1 MKKIIS
7 ILMCILAV
15 AVIGIRICQESNTQ
29 ILTYGNLEKEYCE
42 TFMIPDEDEI
52 CNPEILFWTLT
63 ETAQMCSANIIKTR
77 LIDGENSGDYEL
89 VKYILVGSE
98 NSLYLQQFDLQ
109 DGRMLTS
116 ADTSDLDFDGFVST
130 KDYETESQI
139 GWIGSNMLNMDVT
152 VYPLARIFDYSKA
165 DGLYYVELAGKSTME
180 NFLQTLHDNIQK
192 YTGVDIDVSELY
204 GAQSTVGIPYADLT
218 QYYIVFGFIC
228 ILFALFVLYYLFRK
242 RRDAAIMRLM
252 GTKNSIICKELFFEP
267 LAVFPVFGL
276 LAALA
281 IWMFSGSFWY
291 SVKVTYCIWLLYDA
305 CIVFFVLAYRM
316 ANRNLAYSAAL
327 KGQQFTRGI
336 LAIHMIA
343 EALCLLFVLY
353 AGAGAYTNI
362 ISLGQDMKRYEN
374 WSIAEDYGVFY
385 PLYTGDDQTSDE
397 QDERDIAIG
406 GALYTELNERGALFV
421 DATEFEDEYQ
431 ELNAQYVTNTWEYSL
446 KVNPN
451 YLEAFQVLDEN
462 GQQIEVSEE
471 EESLVL
477 LVPENYKDEEEAILR
492 YYLADQTSYREV
504 DTDIYGLETT
514 VSETQQIKIIWTKTD
529 QQVFTFDSSVSMDV
543 AGITDPVIVV
553 LTENNSY
560 VCQRLGVLGSG
571 NSDPLKVKLSGT
583 SKETYD
589 ELYEVLD
596 ELGLS
601 DNLKALVSVN
611 EQANET
617 LALMKANLILAVR
630 LILVMLLLLVY
641 LIYQSTVLIFEGRKK
656 EYAVKQLFG
665 LHPIRI
671 WGKGCM
677 CAAGILLLVVLIY
690 ALFIGYGGA
699 IYILM
704 AAAAIT
710 ALQLI
715 TMYLCISRQLR
726 MKRSDILKGV

>member
-1 MKKIIS
+1 
-7 ILMCILAV
+7 MCILAL
-15 AVIGIRICQESNTQ
+15 ALIGVSICQESNTQ
-29 ILTYGNLEKEYCE
+29 ILAYGNLEKEYCE
-42 TFMIPDEDEI
+42 TFMVPDEDEI
-52 CNPEILFWTLT
+52 LYPETLLAILT
-63 ETAQMCSANIIKTR
+63 ETAQMCTANIIKTS
-77 LIDGENSGDYEL
+77 LTDGENSGDYEL
-89 VKYILVGSE
+89 VKYLLVGGE
-98 NSLYLQQFDLQ
+98 NSPYLQQFDLLG
-109 DGRMLTS
+109 GRMLTS
-116 ADTSDLDFDGFVST
+116 ADTTDLDSDVFVST
-130 KDYETESQI
+130 KGYETESQI
-139 GWIGSNMLNMDVT
+139 GRIRSNMLNMDVT

-165 DGLYYVELAGKSTME
+165 DGLYYVELAGESTME
-180 NFLQTLHDNIQK
+180 DFYQTLHDNIQK
-192 YTGVDIDVSELY
+192 YTGADIDISELY
-204 GAQSTVGIPYADLT
+204 GAQSTVGIPYTDLT
-218 QYYIVFGFIC
+218 AYYIAFGLVC
-228 ILFALFVLYYLFRK
+228 ILFALFVLYYLLRK
-242 RRDAAIMRLM
+242 KRDVSIMRLM
-252 GTKNSIICKELFFEP
+252 GTKNSIIWKKLFLES
-267 LAVFPVFGL
+267 LGVFPIFGL

-281 IWMFSGSFWY
+281 VWIFSDSFWY
-291 SVKVTYCIWLLYDA
+291 SVKVTACIWLLYIV
-305 CIVFFVLAYRM
+305 CIGFFVFAYRM
-316 ANRNLAYSAAL
+316 ANRNPAYTSAL
-327 KGQQFTRGI
+327 KGQQYTRGI
-336 LAIHMIA
+336 LAIHTIA
-343 EALCLLFVLY
+343 AALCLLFVLY

-362 ISLGQDMKRYEN
+362 ISIGQDMKRYEN

-385 PLYTGDDQTSDE
+385 PLYIGDDQTSAE

-406 GALYTELNERGALFV
+406 GALYQELNKRGALFV
-421 DATEFEDEYQ
+421 DATEFEDKYQ
-431 ELNAQYVTNTWEYSL
+431 ELNAQYKMNAYEYSL

-462 GQQIEVSEE
+462 GAQIEVSED

-477 LVPENYKDEEEAILR
+477 LVPENYKDEEEAIIQ
-492 YYLADQTSYREV
+492 YYLAGQASYREV

-514 VSETQQIKIIWTKTD
+514 VSETQQIKIIWTKID

-543 AGITDPVIVV
+543 SGITDPVIVV

-560 VCQRLGVLGSG
+560 VCQRLGVLGNG

-601 DNLKALVSVN
+601 DNLKALVSIN

-617 LALMKANLILAVR
+617 LALMKANLMLAVR
-630 LILVMLLLLVY
+630 LVLVMLLLLVY
-641 LIYQSTVLIFEGRKK
+641 LIYQSTALIFEGRKK

-671 WGKGCM
+671 WGKECI

-699 IYILM
+699 LYILM

-715 TMYLCISRQLR
+715 TMYLCISWQLR